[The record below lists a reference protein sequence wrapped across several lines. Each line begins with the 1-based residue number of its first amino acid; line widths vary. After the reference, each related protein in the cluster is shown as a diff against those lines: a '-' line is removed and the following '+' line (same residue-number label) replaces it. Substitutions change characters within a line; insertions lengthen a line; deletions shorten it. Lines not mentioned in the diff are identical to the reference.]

1 MSVRT
6 RVMSFALVLLF
17 PALARAAEPA
27 PAACLIGAHPGIGD
41 ADAETAASLVCE
53 ELARL
58 GHPVGA
64 PALQPG
70 ALLSAY
76 RVELRPLGSSVFLT
90 LAREAPIGTTV
101 ATRRVQ
107 LANLSEVAVA
117 APRIADALVAGR
129 ELGASATVDN
139 LVGEETRAYRKRSG
153 EFLWGIGIGGTG
165 FAGAGG
171 GLSPNLALVAQY
183 QGPRFAI
190 DTDLHIA
197 IPTGGCIED
206 ACSDNTLVSWGLG
219 ARYFF
224 TDGDF
229 SPYAGGGL
237 ALGLLDVQSA
247 NFYGDQFGVG
257 AYLRVGVEVLRTH
270 AVRLAFDLRAD
281 IPFFGIEEYSFDSSA
296 TASKYVVPVTLGAT
310 FTW

>member
-1 MSVRT
+1 MSKRT
-6 RVMSFALVLLF
+6 LVVSLALVLV
-17 PALARAAEPA
+17 PALAHAADPA
-27 PAACLIGAHPGIGD
+27 PAACLIGAHSGLGD
-41 ADAETAASLVCE
+41 ADAETATALVCE

-58 GHPVGA
+58 GQPVGA
-64 PALQPG
+64 PTLIAG
-70 ALLSAY
+70 AQTSAY
-76 RVELRPLGSSVFLT
+76 RVELRPLGQSIFLT
-90 LAREAPIGTTV
+90 LAREAPLGTTI
-101 ATRRVQ
+101 ASRRVQ

-117 APRIADALVAGR
+117 APRLAGALVSGR
-129 ELGASATVDN
+129 EFGASATVDS
-139 LVGEETRAYRKRSG
+139 LVGAEARVYKKRGG

-165 FAGAGG
+165 FVGAGG

-190 DTDLHIA
+190 DTALHVA

-206 ACSDNTLVSWGLG
+206 TCSNNALVSWGLG

-237 ALGLLDVQSA
+237 ALGLLDVQSGD
-247 NFYGDQFGVG
+247 FYGDRFGVG
-257 AYLRVGVEVLRTH
+257 AYLKVGLEILRTH
-270 AVRLAFDLRAD
+270 AVRLAFDIRAD
-281 IPFFGIEEYSFDSSA
+281 LPFFALDEYSFESGA
-296 TASKYVVPVTLGAT
+296 TASKYVVPVSLGAT